1 MSCRVQITACT
12 KILFLFALLL
22 PLSLFS
28 QTKLASTTELAQRAE
43 VVAVGKV
50 TSLVSEWNETRTMI
64 RTRVTVAVQ
73 EYVKGA
79 TSDKLLTLYV
89 PGGEVGGVGELYT
102 HMPSF
107 RPDEDVVV
115 FAEKDKQNRYRVSN
129 GLQGKLTVKR
139 DKGTGALMVSEGR
152 TLENLTNEVK
162 QVVEAEIDKQ

>member
-28 QTKLASTTELAQRAE
+28 QTKLATTTELAQRAE

-89 PGGEVGGVGELYT
+89 PGGEVGGVGEIYT

-115 FAEKDKQNRYRVSN
+115 FAEKDKQNRYRISN